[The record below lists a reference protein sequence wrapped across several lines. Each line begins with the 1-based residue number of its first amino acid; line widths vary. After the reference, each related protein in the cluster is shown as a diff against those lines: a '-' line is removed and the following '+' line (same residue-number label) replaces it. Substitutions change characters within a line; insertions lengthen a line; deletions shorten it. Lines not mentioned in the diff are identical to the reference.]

1 MSDELLSNLPENS
14 SINKEIS
21 AALSHDK
28 KHPIIAIEVDG
39 EIYDLA
45 KAYDFKE
52 KKINFITTNDVEKVE
67 EIIRHDAA
75 HVLAEAVKSL
85 FPDVQVTIGPVIEN
99 GFYYDFSTPKPF
111 HESDLELIEAK
122 MKELIDQDNQFER
135 IIWSKEKAIKHFT
148 SIGELYKVEIIKS
161 IPDDQEISV
170 YKQGEFLDLCRGP
183 HGLSTSYLK
192 HFKLTRLAGAY
203 WRGDSKNEMLQR
215 VYGTAWLTQKRLD
228 EYLYFLEEAAKR
240 DHRKIGKELHLFHLQ
255 DDAPGMV
262 FWHDKGYT
270 IWRIIENYI
279 RDKISQYGYQEVKT
293 PILLGRKLWEESGH
307 WEKFG
312 QNMFTSE
319 VEKEVLALKPM
330 NCPAHVQIFNQGT
343 KSYKDLPLRIA
354 EFGSCH
360 RHEPSGSLHGILRVR
375 GFTQDDAHIFCTEEQ
390 VADET
395 LGFCNLLIEVYKDFG
410 FENIKIKF
418 SDRPNVRAGN
428 DAVWDKAE
436 AALKDAIALTSL
448 GYELNPGEGAFYGPK
463 LEFVLKDAMGR
474 DWQLGT
480 LQLDFV
486 LPERLDANYISPSGQ
501 KIRPVMIHRAIIG
514 TFERFI
520 GVLLEHYNGALPLW
534 LSPIQVCVAGVT
546 NDVDDY
552 AKFVYDE
559 ICKVGIRCSIDISP
573 DKIGYKIRNLSTQK
587 IPFIAIVGKAEADD
601 KMVSVRK
608 FGTQNNANQKMELM
622 EFINYVTQESQN
634 KGTA

>member
-1 MSDELLSNLPENS
+1 MNDELLAKLPSSS

-21 AALSHDK
+21 AALSHDQ
-28 KHPIIAIEVDG
+28 KHPIIAIEV
-39 EIYDLA
+39 ENQIYDLVQ
-45 KAYDFKE
+45 AYDLKD
-52 KKINFITTNDVEKVE
+52 KKINFITTKDIEKVE

-122 MKELIDQDNQFER
+122 MKELIDLDNQFER
-135 IIWSKEKAIKHFT
+135 IIWSKEKAIKYFT
-148 SIGELYKVEIIKS
+148 SIGELYKVEIIRS

-192 HFKLTRLAGAY
+192 HFKLTKLAGAY

-228 EYLYFLEEAAKR
+228 DYLYFLEEAAKR
-240 DHRKIGKELHLFHLQ
+240 DHRKIGKELNLFHLQ

-262 FWHDKGYT
+262 FWHEKGYT

-279 RDKISQYGYQEVKT
+279 RDKISQHGYREVKT
-293 PILLGRKLWEESGH
+293 PTLLGRKLWEASGH

-330 NCPAHVQIFNQGT
+330 SCPAHVQIFNQGT
-343 KSYKDLPLRIA
+343 KSYRDLPLRMA

-360 RHEPSGSLHGILRVR
+360 RHEPSGSLHGIMRVR

-395 LGFCNLLIEVYKDFG
+395 LSFCNLLTEVYKDFG
-410 FENIKIKF
+410 FENVRIKF
-418 SDRPNVRAGN
+418 SDRPSVRAGD

-436 AALKDAIALTSL
+436 AALKNAIALTGLS
-448 GYELNPGEGAFYGPK
+448 YELNPGEGAFYGPK

-480 LQLDFV
+480 LQVDFV
-486 LPERLDANYISPSGQ
+486 LPERLDATYVSPSGQ
-501 KIRPVMIHRAIIG
+501 KARPVILHRAIIG

-546 NDVDDY
+546 NEVDDY
-552 AKFVYDE
+552 AKFVYDK
-559 ICKVGIRCSIDISP
+559 ICKAGIRCSIDISP

-587 IPFIAIVGKAEADD
+587 IPFIAIVGKAEAEE
-601 KMVSVRK
+601 KEVSIRK
-608 FGTQNNANQKMELM
+608 FGTQNNSNQKMELM
-622 EFINYVTQESQN
+622 EFIKYVKQESQ
-634 KGTA
+634 KRGTH

>member
-1 MSDELLSNLPENS
+1 MSDELLNKMPQSSN
-14 SINKEIS
+14 INKEIS
-21 AALSHDK
+21 LALSHNRK
-28 KHPIIAIEVDG
+28 YPIIAIEVDG
-39 EIYDLA
+39 EIYDLV
-45 KAYDFKE
+45 KAYDFKN
-52 KKINFITTNDVEKVE
+52 KKINFITTQDVEKVE

-85 FPDVQVTIGPVIEN
+85 FPDVQVTIGPIIEN
-99 GFYYDFSTPKPF
+99 GFYYDFATSKPF
-111 HESDLELIEAK
+111 LESDLDLIESK
-122 MKELIDQDNQFER
+122 MRYLIDQDNQFER
-135 IIWSKEKAIKHFT
+135 IIWSKEKAIRHFT

-192 HFKLTRLAGAY
+192 HFKLTKLAGAY

-215 VYGTAWLTQKRLD
+215 VYGTAWLTRKRLD
-228 EYLYFLEEAAKR
+228 DYLYLLEEAAKR
-240 DHRKIGKELHLFHLQ
+240 DHRKLGKEIHLFHLQ

-262 FWHDKGYT
+262 FWHEKGYT
-270 IWRIIENYI
+270 IWRVIENYI
-279 RDKISQYGYQEVKT
+279 RDKISQHGYQEVKT
-293 PILLGRKLWEESGH
+293 PTLLGRRLWEKSGH

-319 VEKEVLALKPM
+319 IEKELLALKPM

-343 KSYKDLPLRIA
+343 KSYRDLPLRMA

-360 RHEPSGSLHGILRVR
+360 RHEPSGSLHGIMRVR

-395 LGFCNLLIEVYKDFG
+395 LNFCNLITEVYKDFG
-410 FENIKIKF
+410 FENVRIKF
-418 SDRPNVRAGN
+418 SDRPNIRAG
-428 DAVWDKAE
+428 DDSVWDKAE
-436 AALKDAIALTSL
+436 IALKDAITLTGL
-448 GYELNPGEGAFYGPK
+448 NYELNPGEGAFYGPK

-480 LQLDFV
+480 LQVDFV
-486 LPERLDANYISPSGQ
+486 LPERLDATYIASNGQ
-501 KIRPVMIHRAIIG
+501 KSRPVILHRAIIG

-559 ICKVGIRCSIDISP
+559 IYKTGIRCSIDISP

-587 IPFIAIVGKAEADD
+587 IPFIAIVGKAEAED
-601 KMVSVRK
+601 KMVSIRK

-622 EFINYVTQESQN
+622 EFINYVTQESQK

>member
-1 MSDELLSNLPENS
+1 MSNELLSKLPQKSN
-14 SINKEIS
+14 INKEIS
-21 AALSHDK
+21 AALSNDK
-28 KHPIIAIEVDG
+28 KHPIIAIEVNGD
-39 EIYDLA
+39 IYDLV
-45 KAYDFKE
+45 KVYDFKN

-99 GFYYDFSTPKPF
+99 GFYYDFATPKPF

-122 MKELIDQDNQFER
+122 MRYLIDQNNQFER
-135 IIWSKEKAIKHFT
+135 IIWSKAKAIKHFT

-192 HFKLTRLAGAY
+192 HFKLTKLAGAY

-215 VYGTAWLTQKRLD
+215 VYGTAWLTQKRLED
-228 EYLYFLEEAAKR
+228 YLYLLEEASKR
-240 DHRKIGKELHLFHLQ
+240 DHRKIGKDLHLFHLQ

-270 IWRIIENYI
+270 IWRTIENYI
-279 RDKISQYGYQEVKT
+279 RDKISQHGYQEVKT

-343 KSYKDLPLRIA
+343 KSYRDLPLRMA

-428 DAVWDKAE
+428 DTVWDKAE
-436 AALKDAIALTSL
+436 AALKDAIALTGLS
-448 GYELNPGEGAFYGPK
+448 YELNPGEGAFYGPK

-486 LPERLDANYISPSGQ
+486 LPERLDANYISSSGQ

-552 AKFVYDE
+552 AKFVYDK
-559 ICKVGIRCSIDISP
+559 ICKVGIRCNIDISP

-601 KMVSVRK
+601 QMVSVRK
-608 FGTQNNANQKMELM
+608 LGTQNNANQKMELM
-622 EFINYVTQESQN
+622 EFINYVTQESQK